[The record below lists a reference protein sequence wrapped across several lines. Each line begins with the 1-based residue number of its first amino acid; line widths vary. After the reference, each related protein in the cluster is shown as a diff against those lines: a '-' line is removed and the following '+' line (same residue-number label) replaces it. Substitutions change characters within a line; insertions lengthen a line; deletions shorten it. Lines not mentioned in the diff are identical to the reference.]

1 MTGNLYFKREA
12 DGKLTLFTENPYSE
26 GNFCTLYRTETISD
40 LVQYVKRNF
49 ASKAENFI
57 KMFEEV

>member
-1 MTGNLYFKREA
+1 MNMQQKIDTVYQWLKEGY
-12 DGKLTLFTENPYSE
+12 TVHSE
-26 GNFCTLYRTETISD
+26 GNSCTLYRTETIHD

-57 KMFEEV
+57 KMFEEA